1 MPLYQAVVLAIVQGI
16 TEFLPVSST
25 AHLWIVP
32 WILKW
37 KDPGLTFDVA
47 LHAGTLVAVIFY
59 FWRYW
64 LEMIKMLLGMDSRQ
78 GDSKFKIQDSRDTQ
92 ILDSRR
98 DQIQDLRGAEIQ
110 DPQGARLA
118 VQDLNPKSKIEN
130 PKSAAGAMTLL
141 GENRMLFWFLVIATI
156 PGGLAGWR
164 FERAADEQ
172 LRSPFIIGTA
182 LIVVGLIMWAGERAA
197 AHDRNLGQ
205 VGLVDSIIIGVA
217 QAFAVIPG
225 VSRSGSTMTTG
236 LFRGMNRETAA
247 RFSFL
252 LSTPLIAGA
261 CLKKGWEIHHAG
273 LPADMRLPFLFGII
287 VSAVVGYAVI
297 AVLIRYLERR
307 TFTVFVVYR
316 VILGVLLL
324 VAGWGLRH

>member
-1 MPLYQAVVLAIVQGI
+1 MPLYQAIILAIVQGL

-37 KDPGLTFDVA
+37 NDPGLTFDVA
-47 LHAGTLVAVIFY
+47 LHAGTLVAVLLY

-64 LEMIKMLLGMDSRQ
+64 LEMIKMVFGI
-78 GDSKFKIQDSRDTQ
+78 G
-92 ILDSRR
+92 
-98 DQIQDLRGAEIQ
+98 GASGV
-110 DPQGARLA
+110 GA
-118 VQDLNPKSKIEN
+118 
-130 PKSAAGAMTLL
+130 SAKAGSVTLL
-141 GENRMLFWFLVIATI
+141 GENRQLFWFLVIATI
-156 PGGLAGWR
+156 PGGIAGFL

-172 LRSPFIIGTA
+172 LRSPFVIGPA
-182 LIVVGLIMWAGERAA
+182 LIIVGLVMWAGERVGSR
-197 AHDRNLGQ
+197 AHDLGQ
-205 VGLVDSIIIGVA
+205 VSLVDSIIIGTA

-225 VSRSGSTMTTG
+225 VSRSGSTMAAG
-236 LFRGMNRETAA
+236 LFRDMNRETAA

-261 CLKKGWEIHHAG
+261 CLKKGMEIHHSGIA
-273 LPADMRLPFLFGII
+273 ADMRMPFVFGII
-287 VSAVVGYAVI
+287 VSAIVGYAVI

-316 VILGVLLL
+316 VILGVVLLA
-324 VAGWGLRH
+324 VGWGLRH

>member
-1 MPLYQAVVLAIVQGI
+1 MPLYQAIVLAIVQGL

-37 KDPGLTFDVA
+37 NDPGLTFDVA
-47 LHAGTLVAVIFY
+47 LHAGTLVAVLLY

-64 LEMIKMLLGMDSRQ
+64 LEMIKMLLGI
-78 GDSKFKIQDSRDTQ
+78 G
-92 ILDSRR
+92 
-98 DQIQDLRGAEIQ
+98 G
-110 DPQGARLA
+110 
-118 VQDLNPKSKIEN
+118 
-130 PKSAAGAMTLL
+130 AAGSGASAKAGSATLL
-141 GENRMLFWFLVIATI
+141 GENRQLFWFLVIATI
-156 PGGLAGWR
+156 PGGIAGWL

-172 LRSPFIIGTA
+172 LRSPFVIGSA
-182 LIVVGLIMWAGERAA
+182 LIIVGLVMWAGERVGNR
-197 AHDRNLGQ
+197 AHDLGQ
-205 VGLVDSIIIGVA
+205 VSLSDSILVGVA

-225 VSRSGSTMTTG
+225 VSRSGSTMAAG
-236 LFRGMNRETAA
+236 LFRAMNRETAA

-261 CLKKGWEIHHAG
+261 CLKKGMEIHHSGIA
-273 LPADMRLPFLFGII
+273 ADMRMPFLFGII

-316 VILGVLLL
+316 VILGVVLLA
-324 VAGWGLRH
+324 VGWGLRH

>member
-1 MPLYQAVVLAIVQGI
+1 MPLYQAIILAIVQGL

-37 KDPGLTFDVA
+37 NDPGLTFDVA
-47 LHAGTLVAVIFY
+47 LHAGTLVAVLLY

-64 LEMIKMLLGMDSRQ
+64 LEMIKMVFGI
-78 GDSKFKIQDSRDTQ
+78 G
-92 ILDSRR
+92 
-98 DQIQDLRGAEIQ
+98 G
-110 DPQGARLA
+110 
-118 VQDLNPKSKIEN
+118 
-130 PKSAAGAMTLL
+130 AAGVGASAKAGSVTLL
-141 GENRMLFWFLVIATI
+141 GENRQLFWFLVIATI
-156 PGGLAGWR
+156 PGGIAGFL

-172 LRSPFIIGTA
+172 LRSPFVIGPA
-182 LIVVGLIMWAGERAA
+182 LIIVGLVMWAGERVGSR
-197 AHDRNLGQ
+197 AHDLGQ
-205 VGLVDSIIIGVA
+205 VSLVDSIIIGTA

-225 VSRSGSTMTTG
+225 VSRSGSTMAAG
-236 LFRGMNRETAA
+236 LFRDMNRETAA

-261 CLKKGWEIHHAG
+261 CLKKGMEIHHSGIA
-273 LPADMRLPFLFGII
+273 ADMRMPFVFGII
-287 VSAVVGYAVI
+287 VSAIVGYAVI

-316 VILGVLLL
+316 VILGVVLLA
-324 VAGWGLRH
+324 VGWGLRH